1 MPAKSKSQF
10 RYMQYLKHE
19 GSPKERS
26 MASEYLSSEKP
37 GDYKKLP
44 ESVDQNFKK
53 IKKAL
58 GKR

>member
-1 MPAKSKSQF
+1 
-10 RYMQYLKHE
+10 MQYLKHE

-26 MASEYLSSEKP
+26 MASEFVSGETR